1 MPLPYFLTSRL
12 AKLPMAIVIGGGTWL
27 IWTYPRSTGGAYG
40 WLQSKL
46 GLTDLRL
53 GIATAIL
60 IAIYIALMLW
70 AVYSP
75 WRKHSPDGA
84 MGIGC
89 VLFAAVALGI
99 VELILVAAIYF
110 KIHFLIL
117 VIAVCIFGTTIPLV
131 IGLIAEAIKALRKRR
146 TQ

>member
-12 AKLPMAIVIGGGTWL
+12 AKLPMAILIGGAAWL
-27 IWTYPRSTGGAYG
+27 LWTYPRSTGGAYG

-70 AVYSP
+70 TVYSP
-75 WRKHSPDGA
+75 WRKHSPDDA
-84 MGIGC
+84 MGVGC
-89 VLFAAVALGI
+89 VLCTAAALGI
-99 VELILVAAIYF
+99 AELILAAAIYF
-110 KIHFLIL
+110 QLHFLIL
-117 VIAVCIFGTTIPLV
+117 VIAVCIFGPTIPIL

-146 TQ
+146 AQ